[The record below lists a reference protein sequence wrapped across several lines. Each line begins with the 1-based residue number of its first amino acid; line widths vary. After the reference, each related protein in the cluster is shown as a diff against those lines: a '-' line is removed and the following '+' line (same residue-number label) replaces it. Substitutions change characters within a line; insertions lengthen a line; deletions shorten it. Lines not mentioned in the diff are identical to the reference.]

1 VFVFEVARIPTL
13 SIFMLC
19 LLACAGTREMRLVP
33 IPEAIPTGVSLEGR
47 WELSDDGDAARKV
60 REAEQRAAESV
71 SDALAPSRKE
81 NTGRSKGKTSVHV
94 FLETGRKLK
103 ITQTRD
109 GLFVSFD
116 RSVVEEYRF
125 REHRVISVG
134 PIEAERV
141 SGWQQDRYVIKTL
154 DDEGALLTETYGL
167 VDAGAVLERT
177 IRIVY
182 KEKEL
187 LNIRQRFDRVG

>member
-1 VFVFEVARIPTL
+1 MLETARNWALLMALL
-13 SIFMLC
+13 SLG
-19 LLACAGTREMRLVP
+19 ACAGTREMKLVP
-33 IPEAIPTGVSLEGR
+33 IPEAIPPGVSLEGR

-60 REAEQRAAESV
+60 REAEQRVAGSV
-71 SDALAPSRKE
+71 SDALAPSREEK
-81 NTGRSKGKTSVHV
+81 TKRSKDKTSVHV

-103 ITQTRD
+103 ITQTKD

-125 REHRVISVG
+125 REHRLISVG

-141 SGWQQDRYVIKTL
+141 SGWQQDRYVIQTL
-154 DDEGALLTETYGL
+154 DDQGALLTETYGL
-167 VDAGAVLERT
+167 IDDGEGLERT

-187 LNIRQRFDRVG
+187 LNIRQRFGRAG

>member
-1 VFVFEVARIPTL
+1 MFNIARIPAL
-13 SIFMLC
+13 IALLLC
-19 LLACAGTREMRLVP
+19 LAACAGTREMKLTP
-33 IPEAIPTGVSLEGR
+33 IPEVIPADVSLAGR
-47 WELSDDGDAARKV
+47 WELRDDGDAARKV
-60 REAEQRAAESV
+60 REAEQRAAGSV
-71 SDALAPSRKE
+71 SDAITPSRQEKP
-81 NTGRSKGKTSVHV
+81 NRSRDKTSVHV

-103 ITQTRD
+103 ITQTSD

-141 SGWQQDRYVIKTL
+141 SGWQEDRYIIKTL
-154 DDEGALLTETYGL
+154 DDQGALLTETYGL
-167 VDAGAVLERT
+167 VDDGEGLERT

-182 KEKEL
+182 REKEL
-187 LNIRQRFDRVG
+187 LSIRQFFNRAG